1 LLKQFDQMQK
11 TLKKVAKGGMLK
23 NLMRGMGGRLP
34 PGMGPR
40 H

>member
-1 LLKQFDQMQK
+1 MM
-11 TLKKVAKGGMLK
+11 KGGMLK

-40 H
+40 F

>member
-1 LLKQFDQMQK
+1 M
-11 TLKKVAKGGMLK
+11 KKMMKGGMLK

-40 H
+40 F